1 MIDSWG
7 SIDCVFPKDT
17 ELKTDAY
24 IICENGKDMFAI
36 YDDFYDQYS
45 NHVLDDLVA
54 FFGRPLDKVPGL
66 ELHVSFETCE
76 EGFFKMELD
85 IVDGKVTYRESRIV
99 MEERPI
105 CKSPFDFGQPNI
117 EKARRAWDELEDV
130 CVDDDGCI
138 DEDFYSCSLM
148 RFYRK
153 GTDREDIW
161 HDIEDFLGVSV
172 AYLMGESKKPFF
184 AE

>member
-1 MIDSWG
+1 MINSWG
-7 SIDCVFPKDT
+7 SIDCVFPKGT
-17 ELKTDAY
+17 PTKTNVYTAEETKD
-24 IICENGKDMFAI
+24 GKLYV
-36 YDDFYDQYS
+36 YDDIYDQYS
-45 NHVLDDLVA
+45 THVLDNLVA

-66 ELHVSFETCE
+66 ELNLTYETCD
-76 EGFFKMELD
+76 EGFFRMEMD

-105 CKSPFDFGQPNI
+105 SESPFDFGQPNI
-117 EKARRAWDELEDV
+117 ETARRAWDELEDV

-138 DEDFYSCSLM
+138 DEGFYSRSLR

-161 HDIEDFLGVSV
+161 HDIEETLNVSV
-172 AYLMGESKKPFF
+172 AYLMGVSTKPRCR
-184 AE
+184 